1 MIFFQDVTFYKL
13 EDGQVLHRNECRY
26 VQLDDQ
32 LFKEVVDNF
41 KKKADYM
48 RSSGSIYS
56 KKKLMFS
63 DSKNLCAVYNDVGHF
78 YNLLNQKMASSFDGI
93 IRLEGDF
100 TFFNDEK
107 KIRSKG

>member
-1 MIFFQDVTFYKL
+1 
-13 EDGQVLHRNECRY
+13 
-26 VQLDDQ
+26 
-32 LFKEVVDNF
+32 
-41 KKKADYM
+41 M